1 MSAKQNIQNGK
12 STNVHPDLE
21 LAFDVG
27 HSSIGWA
34 VLQTIPSLP
43 INILGCG
50 VVTFGA
56 DDCLAS
62 KRRDYRRQRR
72 HVRATRQRI
81 AQMETL
87 LAHLGV
93 ISKAELIRLHSQAK
107 GHSKQNPHEQRGAS
121 APWLLAA
128 RVLAASTDEE
138 RKKAEL
144 NWPQLWDVLRWY
156 AHNRGYDG
164 NIRWSGG
171 FRIEAMSDIPQVS
184 GAELERQ
191 AKDAK
196 ESKQDTEED
205 WKKLE
210 AAAQRMAD
218 YGFTSPTFAEMV
230 AKFLLGPN
238 RTVEAA
244 AQGKPGVVQPTAEKF
259 TEEQFRRLL
268 FNCDPGYENHP
279 RHLSNYFKGLRA
291 AFPRRVIKT
300 IAGKPTLV
308 AGTEWEVRKLLHAH
322 FGHLSHCDA
331 TFEQTVCGGIPEQI
345 SDWRAY
351 EQTIPALYLSAPEK
365 GQLKKLR
372 ISRKLPREEKE
383 RLREQRKAAFGNKLL
398 LPDRYHG
405 GLLFGQLVPRFDNR
419 IIAQCPITF
428 AEEYQRFIQEGCS
441 AQDAKHKASDLAKVP
456 GKNCVEFLDFRW
468 AMTLANIRIGHGSET
483 YRDRDGKEVKLRP
496 LIAEER
502 RKVDA
507 CVRRLGFLKVDPDKQ
522 GKDGHMREG
531 KNELRQIVTD
541 ETKCNRHNL
550 DTLLLHPD
558 AKDGLELL
566 PLDGDMT
573 AFRIGWACFDD
584 PTHDADGFY
593 QDSALRRRFTIQ
605 LLRQKKL
612 SLAKMIQQLEKIG
625 HGAVASRIREAA
637 AKKASGE
644 KLEKLMAIEFF
655 CPKLKGRAR
664 FSRVKLR
671 QAFQEVFRKEK
682 PLHPL
687 ETGGCLEQTEAIKQA
702 AVEQDLAELTNN
714 HLVRHRLLILA
725 GDEKA
730 KPKPKEGLLQH
741 LIQDK
746 DFANGDK
753 CRIARITVE
762 LARDLQQMSG
772 MTNKEKS
779 KEMFAKLAHHEEV
792 SADLAKE
799 LRDTNGN
806 PLRDANGRPFA
817 ASPGMIRKAR
827 ILADLARNPSK
838 MKQCPYTG
846 HTIEFNNLATP
857 HLQFGTADK
866 DHIIPRSQRL
876 SDALEAQVITFSEIN
891 RLKGQR
897 TALQFI
903 KDMNKPENRH
913 HKERFGI
920 RTEAQFRAF
929 RDSLWPLKDPFKR
942 ARAGGEKASDDEAR
956 CWRRKEL
963 LMKESWDGKEFTPA
977 DLAKTRHIVKLAAQK
992 LEGGF
997 SDLLKEERP
1006 PVIAITGAVTASFR
1020 DKSWK
1025 LLGELAAV
1033 NPAVKEVLAKGAQEW
1048 EAGKDFNPKKAVRE
1062 ITHLHH
1068 ALDSI
1073 ALGLVTSMLVPP
1085 RHQSLNGAIARFIVK
1100 GKLTVD
1106 KERGIDEVSAFRELC
1121 AKLGLPPFVRLDSK
1135 NRLHIDELA
1144 ESLKTQIRTRLAE
1157 KRVVQHIPADMS
1169 GLKVDQTY
1177 YRAVFDRNEVS
1188 RVPQRIRRRLEAKKR
1203 LIKIL
1208 TLRLNRLSTKTDQAE
1223 LVKSIESHHEELQ
1236 WWLNSEKS
1244 AWVLHRVRWSSD
1256 AGQKLIETLKKYRGY
1271 IRGIV
1276 ETKRPP
1282 QKPNLIWPLGAT
1294 GQSSFLVY
1302 ELLPHEK
1309 LLGVQPKQPEASKL
1323 TPQKSVMTFS
1333 DNFGVAILDHSTDPD
1348 DKFAIVPW
1356 HKVWHRLEELK
1367 QKNLD
1372 TKGIAI
1378 APRVLRIGKLIQVPN
1393 PRNKEYAGLWMIR
1406 GAQLNQRD
1414 GYLVDISRPDTI
1426 DTRKY
1431 GKLNV
1436 RLESLVEGGLEILKS
1451 SLCGVA
1457 QQSPGVV

>member
-1 MSAKQNIQNGK
+1 MNAKQII
-12 STNVHPDLE
+12 SSAPTNADLQ

-34 VLQTIPSLP
+34 VLQTAPNVQ

-72 HVRATRQRI
+72 HARATRQRI
-81 AQMETL
+81 AQMEKL
-87 LAHLGV
+87 LGHLGV
-93 ISKAELIRLHSQAK
+93 IPNAELMRLHSQAK

-128 RVLAASTDEE
+128 RVLAARTDEE

-171 FRIEAMSDIPQVS
+171 FRIEAMTDTPQVS
-184 GAELERQ
+184 GAELEQQ

-196 ESKQDTEED
+196 ETKQDTDED
-205 WKKLE
+205 WKKLQ

-259 TEEQFRRLL
+259 TEEQFRKLL

-308 AGTEWEVRKLLHAH
+308 AGTEWEVRKLRRAH
-322 FGHLSHCDA
+322 FGQLPHCDA
-331 TFEQTVCGGIPEQI
+331 TFEQTVCGGIPEKI

-351 EQTIPALYLSAPEK
+351 EQSIPALYLNAADKE
-365 GQLKKLR
+365 QFKKLR
-372 ISRKLPREEKE
+372 INRKLPREEKE
-383 RLREQRKAAFGNKLL
+383 LLREQRKATFGNKLS
-398 LPDRYHG
+398 LPDRYQG

-428 AEEYQRFIQEGCS
+428 AEEYQRLIQEGFS
-441 AQDAKHKASDLAKVP
+441 PQDAKHKASDLAKVP
-456 GKNCVEFLDFRW
+456 GKNCLEFLDFRW

-496 LIAEER
+496 LDAKER

-507 CVRRLGFLKVDPDKQ
+507 AVRKKGFLKLEKDKP
-522 GKDGHMREG
+522 GADGHFRAG
-531 KNELRQIVTD
+531 KNELLEIVVEQTECD
-541 ETKCNRHNL
+541 RHNL
-550 DTLLLHPD
+550 EGLLLDPN

-566 PLDGDMT
+566 PIDGDTT

-584 PTHDADGFY
+584 PSHDAGFY
-593 QDSALRRRFTIQ
+593 RDSALRRRFTIQ

-612 SLAKMIQQLEKIG
+612 SLAMMLQQLEKIEQVG
-625 HGAVASRIREAA
+625 VVARIHEAA
-637 AKKASGE
+637 RKEASDKRGNVNEE
-644 KLEKLMAIEFF
+644 KLSKLMAAEFF

-682 PLHPL
+682 PIHPF

-730 KPKPKEGLLQH
+730 KPKTKEGLLQH
-741 LIQDK
+741 LIQD
-746 DFANGDK
+746 FAGGDK
-753 CRIARITVE
+753 RRIARITVE

-779 KEMFAKLAHHEEV
+779 KEMFAKLAHHQEV
-792 SADLAKE
+792 SADLAE
-799 LRDTNGN
+799 RLRDSEGN
-806 PLRDANGRPFA
+806 LLRDEKGRPLF
-817 ASPGMIRKAR
+817 ASPGLIRKAR
-827 ILADLARNPSK
+827 IADDLGWT
-838 MKQCPYTG
+838 CPYVGQRIDPTDLIRIDPVIIKPTELSG
-846 HTIEFNNLATP
+846 RYV
-857 HLQFGTADK
+857 DR

-876 SDALEAQVITFSEIN
+876 SDALEAQVITFSAVN
-891 RLKGQR
+891 RMKGQR
-897 TALQFI
+897 TALEFI
-903 KDMNKPENRH
+903 KE
-913 HKERFGI
+913 FGGQPVEGMPNLHV

-929 RDSLWPLKDPFKR
+929 TDSLQPKSNPFKR
-942 ARAGGEKASDDEAR
+942 AKAGGEKVSDDEAR
-956 CWRRKEL
+956 RWRRKEL
-963 LMKESWDGKEFTPA
+963 LLKESWDGKEFTPA

-997 SDLLKEERP
+997 SDLPKEERP

-1033 NPAVKEVLAKGAQEW
+1033 NPAVKDVLAKGAQEW

-1085 RHQSLNGAIARFIVK
+1085 KHQSLDGDLARFIVK

-1106 KERGIDEVSAFRELC
+1106 KEKGIDEVSAFRALC
-1121 AKLGLPPFVRLDSK
+1121 AKLRLPPFVRLDNK

-1144 ESLKTQIRTRLAE
+1144 ESLKIQIRARLAE
-1157 KRVVQHIPADMS
+1157 KRVVQHIPADMA
-1169 GLKVDQTY
+1169 GLGK
-1177 YRAVFDRNEVS
+1177 
-1188 RVPQRIRRRLEAKKR
+1188 RIRQNTTGILRVISPKEETLWQKGVNSDEELEVLRKTIAASSQRDKYRLELTAPAAEEGDEGESSTVPAKAKKP
-1203 LIKIL
+1203 LL
-1208 TLRLNRLSTKTDQAE
+1208 
-1223 LVKSIESHHEELQ
+1223 KSISH
-1236 WWLNSEKS
+1236 
-1244 AWVLHRVRWSSD
+1244 VL
-1256 AGQKLIETLKKYRGY
+1256 GFLPRG
-1271 IRGIV
+1271 
-1276 ETKRPP
+1276 
-1282 QKPNLIWPLGAT
+1282 
-1294 GQSSFLVY
+1294 
-1302 ELLPHEK
+1302 
-1309 LLGVQPKQPEASKL
+1309 GVGKL
-1323 TPQKSVMTFS
+1323 TPQRGVRELR
-1333 DNFGVAILDHSTDPD
+1333 DNFGVAILDHVADPE
-1348 DKFAIVPW
+1348 DKFVIIPW
-1356 HKVWHRLEELK
+1356 LKVWHRVDELK
-1367 QKNLD
+1367 AKND
-1372 TKGIAI
+1372 GK
-1378 APRVLRIGKLIQVPN
+1378 PVRVLRNGQIITVATGTYKGTWRVFSIKNKQAGMKVNLGTLDCLQVEYRETDPATGKPTSKTT
-1393 PRNKEYAGLWMIR
+1393 PGC
-1406 GAQLNQRD
+1406 
-1414 GYLVDISRPDTI
+1414 
-1426 DTRKY
+1426 
-1431 GKLNV
+1431 KLDAALPTMV
-1436 RLESLVEGGLEILKS
+1436 KGSLEILKP

-1457 QQSPGVV
+1457 Q